1 MIRGCAESS
10 REGLGM
16 YAPLDDAVYD
26 AAAEAE
32 AALAALASALLAIE
46 AAEARRCKTHS
57 APPPLALK
65 PGQHAAVRA
74 ELQGAVGLEPAESA
88 QPTASC
94 QAVLAPAAAAR
105 YTRLSQRAR
114 QREALLEG
122 ASGVDPDKVTPSTL
136 IAIGLQVQLESQ
148 LAVSRMTRTVEATKQ
163 LGASTMASLDA
174 QHSAWLE
181 RLRDTAGAQE
191 AQFAQ
196 VERELR
202 ELAAGALQATVT
214 QVLLALI
221 LLSICF
227 LISWRLS
234 RPDHRARCN
243 GDGRELDRRAVAERL
258 ATDGAVTAEHRG
270 RITCASY
277 LVAWLRVVSFGLMN
291 DAAAPVGPSMTHK
304 PPCSH
309 WRPNRAPAI

>member
-1 MIRGCAESS
+1 
-10 REGLGM
+10 M

-46 AAEARRCKTHS
+46 AAEAQKVQDALRS
-57 APPPLALK
+57 ATTRAE
-65 PGQHAAVRA
+65 AARTA
-74 ELQGAVGLEPAESA
+74 CREFELELQGAVGLEPAESA
-88 QPTASC
+88 QLTASC
-94 QAVLAPAAAAR
+94 QSCAR
-105 YTRLSQRAR
+105 RLQQQLGTLDFLKRAR

-174 QHSAWLE
+174 RHSRLE

-202 ELAAGALQATVT
+202 ELAAGALGDTVT

-234 RPDHRARCN
+234 TA
-243 GDGRELDRRAVAERL
+243 GSQSGEVQWETAGSSTGELWPSGWRRTVLSPLSTEVA
-258 ATDGAVTAEHRG
+258 
-270 RITCASY
+270 
-277 LVAWLRVVSFGLMN
+277 
-291 DAAAPVGPSMTHK
+291 
-304 PPCSH
+304 
-309 WRPNRAPAI
+309 